1 MDTIAILDEL
11 TYRAHRNKALKEKF
25 LETRNAENPLKEFC
39 RVAQEEGFFLTQMD
53 IVEAGED
60 FHASMKRS
68 TNGGGENSPML
79 DYQDDFYL
87 MFLESLENGSLSD

>member
-11 TYRAHRNKALKEKF
+11 TYRAHRNETLKNAF
-25 LETRNAENPLKEFC
+25 LATKNAEHPLQEFC
-39 RVAQEEGFFLTQMD
+39 KIAAKEGFALTQMD
-53 IVEAGED
+53 IVDAGED

-79 DYQDDFYL
+79 DYQDDFYA
-87 MFLESLENGSLSD
+87 MFLESLENGSIR